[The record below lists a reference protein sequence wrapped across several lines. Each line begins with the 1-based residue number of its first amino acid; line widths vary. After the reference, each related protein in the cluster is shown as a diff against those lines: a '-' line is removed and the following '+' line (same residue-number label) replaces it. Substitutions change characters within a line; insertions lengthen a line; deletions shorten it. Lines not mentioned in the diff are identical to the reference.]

1 LTGSATASSI
11 LVDGTVKTVCRVTTR
26 RISIRDSVDETPRRP
41 VEVDPLVDLPL
52 DGVEQVP
59 RRRERALGPVRVAGV
74 GGPAVDGDPVRG
86 NPLRARRDPQPSRF
100 EDDCPVAA
108 ASSSERVPGSPV
120 SSPIAAWTTTDPG
133 RFPSRISGARSTA
146 ARIATARPV
155 FMSAAPRP

>member
-1 LTGSATASSI
+1 MVTLYVATPFA
-11 LVDGTVKTVCRVTTR
+11 LVA
-26 RISIRDSVDETPRRP
+26 IRSP
-41 VEVDPLVDLPL
+41 
-52 DGVEQVP
+52 
-59 RRRERALGPVRVAGV
+59 
-74 GGPAVDGDPVRG
+74 
-86 NPLRARRDPQPSRF
+86 